1 MSWTKNS
8 MWELLK
14 MENNKG
20 FVIMAQGDDYVKC
33 AQALEL
39 SIKNVMPNA
48 NITIITTEMLP
59 HGDQCPDVFW
69 KLQNDWQVYE
79 ASPYEY
85 TIKLEADMY
94 IPRPIEYWFDSLKDR
109 DVVICTKIK
118 NFMQEDSNVKFYRK
132 FITDNKLPNT
142 YNGITYFKKSQ
153 VAQQFFETTRTIWEN
168 WNEIRTTLQCNVNEI
183 ATTDWVYAIAS
194 HIIGVEKTTL
204 TQFEPMSMVHMKQY
218 INNTPSE
225 DWTDIFTTEILPHT
239 IRVNTIPQLYPFH
252 YHVKHFADT
261 ILENLK

>member
-33 AQALEL
+33 ARALEL

-48 NITIITTEMLP
+48 NVTIITTEMLP
-59 HGDQCPDVFW
+59 HGDQCPNVFW
-69 KLQNDWQVYE
+69 KLQNDWQVHE

-94 IPRPIEYWFDSLKDR
+94 IPRSIEYWFDSLKDR

-118 NFMQEDSNVKFYRK
+118 NFMQEDSTVKFYRK
-132 FITDNKLPNT
+132 FIIDNKLPNT

-168 WNEIRTTLQCNVNEI
+168 WKEIRTTLQCNVNEV

-204 TQFEPMSMVHMKQY
+204 PQFEPMSMVHMKQY

>member
-1 MSWTKNS
+1 MSWTKNF

-39 SIKNVMPNA
+39 SIKQVMPNA
-48 NITIITTEMLP
+48 NVTIITTEMLP
-59 HGDQCPDVFW
+59 HGDQCPNVFW

-94 IPRPIEYWFDSLKDR
+94 IPRSIEYWFDSLKDR

-118 NFMQEDSNVKFYRK
+118 YFMQEDSTVKFYRK
-132 FITDNKLPNT
+132 FIIDNKLPNT

-168 WNEIRTTLQCNVNEI
+168 WKEIRNTLQCNVNEV

-194 HIIGVEKTTL
+194 HVIGAEKTTFP
-204 TQFEPMSMVHMKQY
+204 QFEPLSMVHMKQY

>member
-14 MENNKG
+14 MKNNKG

-33 AQALEL
+33 ARALEL
-39 SIKNVMPNA
+39 SIKQVMPNA
-48 NITIITTEMLP
+48 NVTIITTEMLP
-59 HGDQCPDVFW
+59 HGDQCPNVFW

-94 IPRPIEYWFDSLKDR
+94 IPRSIEYWFDSLKDR

-118 NFMQEDSNVKFYRK
+118 NFMQEDSTVKFYRK
-132 FITDNKLPNT
+132 FIIDNKLPNT

-168 WNEIRTTLQCNVNEI
+168 WQEIRTTLQCNVNEV

-204 TQFEPMSMVHMKQY
+204 PQFEPMSMVHMKQY

-239 IRVNTIPQLYPFH
+239 IRINTIPQLYPFH

>member
-1 MSWTKNS
+1 

-33 AQALEL
+33 ARALEL
-39 SIKNVMPNA
+39 SIKQVMPNA
-48 NITIITTEMLP
+48 NVTIITTKMLP

-79 ASPYEY
+79 ASTYEY

-94 IPRPIEYWFDSLKDR
+94 IPRSIEYWFDSLKDR

-132 FITDNKLPNT
+132 FIIDNKLPNT

-204 TQFEPMSMVHMKQY
+204 PQFEPMSMVHMKQY

>member
-33 AQALEL
+33 ARALEL
-39 SIKNVMPNA
+39 SIKQVMPNA
-48 NITIITTEMLP
+48 NVTIITTEMLP
-59 HGDQCPDVFW
+59 HGDQCPNVFW

-94 IPRPIEYWFDSLKDR
+94 IPRSIEYWFDSLKDR

-118 NFMQEDSNVKFYRK
+118 NFMQEDSTVKFYRK
-132 FITDNKLPNT
+132 FIIDNNR
-142 YNGITYFKKSQ
+142 
-153 VAQQFFETTRTIWEN
+153 V
-168 WNEIRTTLQCNVNEI
+168 
-183 ATTDWVYAIAS
+183 
-194 HIIGVEKTTL
+194 
-204 TQFEPMSMVHMKQY
+204 
-218 INNTPSE
+218 PSE
-225 DWTDIFTTEILPHT
+225 TSNDKFDKKLLNWFYLQKQ
-239 IRVNTIPQLYPFH
+239 NCIP
-252 YHVKHFADT
+252 K
-261 ILENLK
+261 I